1 MIGKTGGPLKAWEM
15 IYKVVSQAVLLYG
28 REIWVVTDAMM
39 KVLEG
44 ICHKIS
50 IRVVGM
56 TARRGAG
63 SKR

>member
-1 MIGKTGGPLKAWEM
+1 MGRRGGPLKAWEM

-28 REIWVVTDAMM
+28 RESWVVTDAMM

-44 ICHKIS
+44 FRHKIS

-56 TARRGAG
+56 TAQRGAG